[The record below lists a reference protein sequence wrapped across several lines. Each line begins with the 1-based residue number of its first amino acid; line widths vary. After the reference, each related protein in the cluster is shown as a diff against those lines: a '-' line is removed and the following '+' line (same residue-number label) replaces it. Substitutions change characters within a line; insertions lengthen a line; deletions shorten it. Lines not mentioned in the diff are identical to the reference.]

1 MNKYKISLLTVNG
14 QFVIGASNGENE
26 LTALSSF
33 MYRAGLS
40 HDSFMEIQIVKQN
53 EDGKYA
59 PKMMALNC
67 RGQAKLYPTIEDMF
81 DIRG

>member
-1 MNKYKISLLTVNG
+1 
-14 QFVIGASNGENE
+14 
-26 LTALSSF
+26 

-40 HDSFMEIQIVKQN
+40 HDSFIEIQIVKQN
-53 EDGKYA
+53 ENGKYA

>member
-14 QFVIGASNGENE
+14 QFVIGASNGEN
-26 LTALSSF
+26 ALSSF

-40 HDSFMEIQIVKQN
+40 HDSFIEIQIVKQN